1 MTNLTDQY
9 AYGYRYLVNVFL
21 GSLQPAN
28 TSLGQQMAVSYRH
41 VETSKANTDWV
52 ASLGLAAETQ
62 TFEIWTITLAGGYV
76 PAINDV
82 WTDKDGALWNV
93 IKVDADLLVNSG
105 GVPTRYF
112 LFTQRAK

>member
-1 MTNLTDQY
+1 MTNFTDQY
-9 AYGYRYLVNVFL
+9 AYGYRYLVNVFQ

-28 TSLGQQMAVSYRH
+28 TSLAQQTAVSYRH
-41 VETSKANTDWV
+41 VESSKANTDFA
-52 ASLGLAAETQ
+52 ASLGLTAETQ

-82 WTDKDGALWNV
+82 WADKDGTLWNV
-93 IKVDADLLVNSG
+93 IEVDADPLVSSA

-112 LFTQRAK
+112 LFAQRAK